1 MGHAARG
8 RQLTHDAGD
17 SRSPSPGVTA
27 VAAPGVAA
35 VGMDVSHLTVRFS
48 MSGRPLVALADVSLR
63 VEPSE
68 FICLIGPSGCGKTT
82 FLNVVA
88 GFVKATMG
96 TVRVG
101 DEQSD
106 TGRSTRGVVFQ
117 EYALFPWRTALRNVE
132 FGLEMQGVPA
142 AERRH
147 RALQYLELLGLASF
161 ADTYPHTLSGGM
173 KQRVAIA
180 RALAYDP
187 GILLMDEPFGALD
200 SFTRDEL
207 QRLLVEIWQRTRKT
221 ILYVTHNIA
230 EAVYLAER
238 VVVLTPHPGRVRSIV
253 KIDLPRPRDPLTGAF
268 VDVQRELTR
277 YLTLP
282 PDPSDTRPR
291 S

>member
-1 MGHAARG
+1 MRKDFGPDSDRG
-8 RQLTHDAGD
+8 
-17 SRSPSPGVTA
+17 
-27 VAAPGVAA
+27 AA
-35 VGMDVSHLTVRFS
+35 VSIELRHLTVNFS
-48 MSGRPLVALADVSLR
+48 GARRDVLALDDVSFR
-63 VEPSE
+63 VDPSE

-82 FLNVVA
+82 LLNVVA
-88 GFVKATMG
+88 GFVKPTAGTMAM
-96 TVRVG
+96 G
-101 DEQSD
+101 DEQPD
-106 TGRSTRGVVFQ
+106 KRRLTRGVVFQ

-142 AERRH
+142 AERRQ
-147 RALQYLELLGLASF
+147 RALQYLDLLGLAAF
-161 ADTYPHTLSGGM
+161 AETYPHTLSGGM

-207 QRLLVEIWQRTRKT
+207 QKLLVEIWQRTRKT
-221 ILYVTHNIA
+221 ILYVTHNIV

-238 VVVLTPHPGRVRSIV
+238 VVVLTSHPGRVRSIV

-277 YLTLP
+277 YLNSPL
-282 PDPSDTRPR
+282 DSSDVGR
-291 S
+291 

>member
-1 MGHAARG
+1 MRKDLGVAS
-8 RQLTHDAGD
+8 D
-17 SRSPSPGVTA
+17 SG
-27 VAAPGVAA
+27 AA
-35 VGMDVSHLTVRFS
+35 VGIELRHLTVKFS
-48 MSGRPLVALADVSLR
+48 GAGRDVLALDDVSFR
-63 VEPSE
+63 VDPCE

-82 FLNVVA
+82 LLNVVA
-88 GFVKATMG
+88 GFVKPTTG
-96 TVRVG
+96 TVAMG

-106 TGRSTRGVVFQ
+106 RHRLTRGVVFQ

-142 AERRH
+142 AERRQAA
-147 RALQYLELLGLASF
+147 RRYLDLLGLAAF

-207 QRLLVEIWQRTRKT
+207 QKLLVEIWQRTRKT

-253 KIDLPRPRDPLTGAF
+253 QIDLPRPRDPLTGAF

-277 YLTLP
+277 YLNSPLDQSTFGP
-282 PDPSDTRPR
+282 RPR
-291 S
+291 PATRE

>member
-1 MGHAARG
+1 MRKDFGGASDG
-8 RQLTHDAGD
+8 G
-17 SRSPSPGVTA
+17 TA
-27 VAAPGVAA
+27 VGIELR
-35 VGMDVSHLTVRFS
+35 HLTVKFS
-48 MSGRPLVALADVSLR
+48 GARRDVLALDDVSLR
-63 VEPSE
+63 VDPSE

-82 FLNVVA
+82 LLNVVA
-88 GFVKATMG
+88 GFVKPTTG
-96 TVRVG
+96 TVTTG
-101 DEQSD
+101 DEHSNK
-106 TGRSTRGVVFQ
+106 RRLTRGVVFQ

-142 AERRH
+142 AERRQ
-147 RALQYLELLGLASF
+147 RALQYLDLLGLAAF

-207 QRLLVEIWQRTRKT
+207 QKLLVEIWQRTRKT
-221 ILYVTHNIA
+221 ILYVTHNIV

-238 VVVLTPHPGRVRSIV
+238 VVVLTPHPGRVGSIV
-253 KIDLPRPRDPLTGAF
+253 KIDLPRPRDPLTGVF

-277 YLTLP
+277 CLNSPADP
-282 PDPSDTRPR
+282 PNVGPASYPTTRGEK
-291 S
+291 